1 MTTTNYEATRCDGL
15 SSWGKDHPRDNVPSN
30 RRAGTC
36 TEQGLTTAVQNPV
49 KTTSD
54 WALGSHNYKLHRVTT
69 VQTMWNS
76 PTFPERFAALGT
88 LSVTDIVPVLVLLS
102 VVGVGMQQCMIQ
114 NHTLNT

>member
-15 SSWGKDHPRDNVPSN
+15 SSWGKDHPRDNMPSN

-54 WALGSHNYKLHRVTT
+54 
-69 VQTMWNS
+69 
-76 PTFPERFAALGT
+76 
-88 LSVTDIVPVLVLLS
+88 
-102 VVGVGMQQCMIQ
+102 
-114 NHTLNT
+114 